1 MSYSQITKADMEYHT
16 IQPRQ
21 DTSYAPHGM
30 TYVVRK
36 TADAADS
43 VCQQFRVDGILS
55 CYGDQI
61 KSRDVSFTL
70 VAESGKFMVPLCSS
84 LSLFH
89 SPSLVPR
96 PSHVF
101 NVTRRKR
108 GMAWVGGYILS
119 LPCSPSSFYPLTI
132 LTATQQTLLSA
143 TEYIIEELYHPASKI
158 LGAIR
163 GEVNPSEVEL
173 RPDDSETMIFIAEL
187 SFGITSLKWV
197 DLAKDLKLHGYD
209 INNIEA
215 FYRDSSQK
223 EAAFQMMLLWLR
235 TSVERTTLQ
244 YFMNT
249 LERNGITICVH
260 KLNGVHSRDEKQIHQ
275 QSMPRSTIAEISK
288 RIAKQWKFVGR
299 FLGITESNI
308 SLVASQGGSGVE
320 GHYKL
325 VEQAVAM
332 LDHWGGS
339 NGYQATLFKLENAVY
354 ALHKHTGHKLIDA
367 IDFLTRPFQ

>member
-1 MSYSQITKADMEYHT
+1 
-16 IQPRQ
+16 
-21 DTSYAPHGM
+21 
-30 TYVVRK
+30 
-36 TADAADS
+36 
-43 VCQQFRVDGILS
+43 
-55 CYGDQI
+55 
-61 KSRDVSFTL
+61 
-70 VAESGKFMVPLCSS
+70 MVPLCSS

-101 NVTRRKR
+101 NATYRKR
-108 GMAWVGGYILS
+108 GMAWVRGYILP
-119 LPCSPSSFYPLTI
+119 LPCSPSSSSSFYPLTV
-132 LTATQQTLLSA
+132 LTAAQQKLLSA
-143 TEYIIEELYHPASKI
+143 TEYIIKELYHPASKI

-173 RPDDSETMIFIAEL
+173 KPDDSETMIFMAEL

-197 DLAKDLKLHGYD
+197 DLAKDLKLHDYD

-215 FYRDSSQK
+215 FYHDSTQK
-223 EAAFQMMLLWLR
+223 EEAAFQMMLLWLR

-244 YFMNT
+244 RFMRT
-249 LERNGITICVH
+249 LERNGIAICVH
-260 KLNGVHSRDEKQIHQ
+260 KLNGVHSREEKQIHQ
-275 QSMPRSTIAEISK
+275 QSMPRNTIAEISK
-288 RIAKQWKFVGR
+288 RIAKLWKFIGR

-339 NGYQATLFKLENAVY
+339 NGYQATLFKLENAIY

-367 IDFLTRPFQ
+367 IDFITRPFPSQ

>member
-1 MSYSQITKADMEYHT
+1 M
-16 IQPRQ
+16 R
-21 DTSYAPHGM
+21 
-30 TYVVRK
+30 
-36 TADAADS
+36 
-43 VCQQFRVDGILS
+43 L
-55 CYGDQI
+55 
-61 KSRDVSFTL
+61 
-70 VAESGKFMVPLCSS
+70 
-84 LSLFH
+84 H
-89 SPSLVPR
+89 SPSPLLPVLLFLLL
-96 PSHVF
+96 PSY
-101 NVTRRKR
+101 R
-108 GMAWVGGYILS
+108 
-119 LPCSPSSFYPLTI
+119 PLTV
-132 LTATQQTLLSA
+132 LTATQQMLLSA

-173 RPDDSETMIFIAEL
+173 KPDDSETMIFMAEL
-187 SFGITSLKWV
+187 SFGTTSLKWV

-215 FYRDSSQK
+215 FYHDSTQK
-223 EAAFQMMLLWLR
+223 EEAAFQMMLLWLR

-244 YFMNT
+244 RFMRT
-249 LERNGITICVH
+249 LERNGITIRIH
-260 KLNGVHSRDEKQIHQ
+260 KLNGVHSCEGKQIHQ
-275 QSMPRSTIAEISK
+275 QSMPRNTIAEISK
-288 RIAKQWKFVGR
+288 RIAKLWKFIGR

-339 NGYQATLFKLENAVY
+339 NGYQATLFKLENAIY

-367 IDFLTRPFQ
+367 IDFLARPFQ